1 MNRLI
6 ALNMIIISIL
16 FLQGGCA
23 AYRTYPGEKLPKSEV
38 ALLNVPWTNI
48 VVDGSPI
55 PDKFVSNLELL
66 PGSHVIEWEF
76 VHTNDFREQNQLEFV
91 AQANHRYQLGQRF
104 FSANGLDGVVG
115 FVADLALDTAL
126 LPLKL
131 LIDEDEPTEPPDG
144 EYYIWIIE
152 RGTQRIVA
160 GMAPDIV
167 QAHQEITF
175 VPIEAPLNSKSK

>member
-1 MNRLI
+1 MSRLI
-6 ALNMIIISIL
+6 AINMILISIL
-16 FLQGGCA
+16 FLQSGCA

-38 ALLNVPWTNI
+38 ALLNVPWANI

-55 PDKFVSNLELL
+55 PDKYVSNLELL
-66 PGSHVIEWEF
+66 PGKHVIEWEY
-76 VHTNDFREQNQLEFV
+76 VHTNDFRTLNKLEFV
-91 AQANHRYQLGQRF
+91 TKANHRYQLSQRF

-115 FVADLALDTAL
+115 LVADLALDTAL

-131 LIDEDEPTEPPDG
+131 LIDEKEATEAPKG
-144 EYYIWIIE
+144 EYYMWISE

-160 GMAPDIV
+160 GMAPNIV

-175 VPIEAPLNSKSK
+175 VPIETP